1 MQTITSFR
9 DLHVWQKSMDL
20 AVRCYQLAQR
30 LPKGDQMVLGHQLRK
45 SSVSMPSNVA
55 EGWSRHS
62 TPFYIQHL
70 WIAHGSGGELETQ
83 LEIGRRLGL
92 IVPDEAEMLIA
103 DAQEVGRMIHGL
115 VRTLKAEP

>member
-1 MQTITSFR
+1 MPTITSFR

-20 AVRCYQLAQR
+20 AVRCYKLAQR
-30 LPKGDQMVLGHQLRK
+30 LPKSDQMVLGHQLRK
-45 SSVSMPSNVA
+45 SSLSLPSNVA

-83 LEIGRRLGL
+83 VELGRRLGL
-92 IVPDEAEMLIA
+92 IMPDEAEVLIA
-103 DAQEVGRMIHGL
+103 DAREIGRMIHGL
-115 VRTLKAEP
+115 VRTLKS